1 MEITDR
7 FKASTRT
14 AWRDWLAEHHTSAKE
29 IWLVFA
35 KDSSTCSLTYLDA
48 VEEAICFGWIDG
60 IVKRISDI
68 ESAQRFTPRRERSNW
83 TELNK
88 ERARRLIKLGLM
100 TEAGLSKL
108 PDLAAPFVVPKDI
121 LAAINQNSAA
131 KQHFRSLPEL
141 YVRVRLGYIA
151 EARNQTDEFN
161 RRLQNFVAKTAAGKL
176 FGNWNDDG
184 RLVGWGDGWWWADE
198 SCKSQRRSVEP
209 HWVSHTG

>member
-7 FKASTRT
+7 FNASTRT
-14 AWRDWLAEHHTSAKE
+14 AWREWLAEHHASAKE

-35 KDSSTCSLTYLDA
+35 KGTSSCSLTYLDA

-60 IVKRISDI
+60 IAKRASDV

-100 TEAGLSKL
+100 TEAGMSKL
-108 PDLAAPFVVPKDI
+108 PDLEAPFVVPKDV
-121 LAAINQNSAA
+121 LVAINQDPSA
-131 KQHFRSLPEL
+131 KKHFRSLPEL
-141 YVRVRLGYIA
+141 YVRVRIGYIA
-151 EARNQTDEFN
+151 EACKQRDEFN

-184 RLVGWGDGWWWADE
+184 KLGD
-198 SCKSQRRSVEP
+198 
-209 HWVSHTG
+209 